1 MLNTHGRYIAL
12 LYEDDLALLLT
23 DTLRF
28 AACRNGR
35 EWGLQPDAIPFVIG
49 EAEKL
54 GLVNVGGQLQF
65 LMPEDTCECFWVEVN
80 ALIGEPDGLTGVER
94 VAFSAAS
101 ARQQMIEI
109 NHLYDFVEEGRR
121 AFADTFAAYEATGGN
136 VGDRM
141 CFIWYLQAEPSV
153 MASPPV
159 YGFTT

>member
-1 MLNTHGRYIAL
+1 MK
-12 LYEDDLALLLT
+12 DDLALLLP
-23 DTLRF
+23 DTLRL
-28 AACRNGR
+28 AACRSGH
-35 EWGLQPDAIPFVIG
+35 EWGWQPDAIPLVID

-65 LMPEDTCECFWVEVN
+65 LMTEGTCECFWVEVN
-80 ALIGEPDGLTGVER
+80 ALIGEPDGLTWVER

-101 ARQQMIEI
+101 ARQRMIEI
-109 NHLYDFVEEGRR
+109 SHLYDFVEEGRR
-121 AFADTFAAYEATGGN
+121 ALADTFAAYEASGGN

-153 MASPPV
+153 IASPPV